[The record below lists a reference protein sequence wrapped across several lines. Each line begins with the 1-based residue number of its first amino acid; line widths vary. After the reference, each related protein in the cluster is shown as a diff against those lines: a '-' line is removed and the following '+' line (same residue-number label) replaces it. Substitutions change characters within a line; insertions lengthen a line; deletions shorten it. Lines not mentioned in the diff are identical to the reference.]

1 MIDVK
6 TVSGFWYDGNTPI
19 AELVD
24 GREVVLSEEDAQRI
38 MDWSQALADASVFTA

>member
-1 MIDVK
+1 MIDIE

-24 GREVVLSEEDAQRI
+24 GREVVLSEEDAQCI
-38 MDWSQALADASVFTA
+38 LDWTASIAATA